1 MTQPDYSHYFRQK
14 GFYHDIASFWL
25 RPIDDDQSLS
35 QGSRFLPGVAEL
47 SRSSVLRVATLTRR
61 RVSIGHYPVG
71 GSYQCSPSIS
81 GRTFRRRMS
90 NGGFGFSIESKQIS
104 TRRSGVPG
112 IFRPRKRSETFCLGK
127 ITPPGPSRGPSRARG
142 PLAPSRINILII
154 ITKL

>member
-1 MTQPDYSHYFRQK
+1 MTNQHPR
-14 GFYHDIASFWL
+14 AL
-25 RPIDDDQSLS
+25 A
-35 QGSRFLPGVAEL
+35 RFLPRVAGL

-112 IFRPRKRSETFCLGK
+112 IFHPRKRSGTFCLGK

-142 PLAPSRINILII
+142 PHARSRINILII
-154 ITKL
+154 ESLPCSMLSGLDWFAAVSNLY